1 MQLGFKRIIFMGFL
15 LCIPIFS
22 NATVS
27 CTDQRLKKRI
37 LNFMGKFHIPGAA
50 VVIANH
56 GKLRTCLFGEAVPKK
71 HVPVSEKTIFEL
83 GSITKTFTG
92 LILAKEVISGKI
104 RLDQAIHPDLKIP
117 HSANI
122 GKISYLDLASYTS
135 GLAFNVENL
144 AYNASSSSQNQIK
157 FRNYLKHYVPP
168 FKPKSYML
176 YSNVGFGLLG
186 QILAKNEQ
194 TSLTELM
201 RIEILSPLNMNS
213 SGLDLSDEN
222 QKYLAQGFTEHGK
235 PIPYHP
241 SGLFGG
247 SWAMR
252 ASVKDIRSYLNAA
265 LGERSTPI
273 KIHQA
278 MLLTQTAYY
287 DMPHEETQLGLGW
300 LITPL
305 NKASAIQKLTH
316 QPAHYQ
322 FIPYQIKKIKKSEFN
337 PNALIGKTGAT
348 DGFRA
353 YLAVIPA
360 KGTGIAIMINRFT
373 PSSGALIN
381 LANKILL
388 EESHIAF

>member
-1 MQLGFKRIIFMGFL
+1 MQLGFKRIIFMGLL
-15 LCIPIFS
+15 LCIPLFS
-22 NATVS
+22 NAALS
-27 CTDQRLKKRI
+27 CNDQRLKNQL

-50 VVIANH
+50 VVIANK
-56 GKLRTCLFGEAVPKK
+56 GKVRTCLFGEAVPKK
-71 HVPVSEKTIFEL
+71 HIPVSEKTIFEL

-104 RLDQAIHPDLKIP
+104 QLDQPIHHHLKLP
-117 HSANI
+117 HSASI

-144 AYNASSSSQNQIK
+144 AYNASSSVQNQIN
-157 FRNYLKHYVPP
+157 FRHYLKNHVPA

-186 QILAKNEQ
+186 QIMAKNEQ
-194 TSLTELM
+194 SSLTKLM
-201 RIEILSPLNMNS
+201 RIEILAPLKMNS
-213 SGLDLSDEN
+213 SGLDISKEN
-222 QKYLAQGFTEHGK
+222 QKYLAQGFTAQGK
-235 PIPYHP
+235 PTAYLP

-252 ASVKDIRSYLNAA
+252 ASVNDMRSYLNAA
-265 LGERSTPI
+265 LGERSTPV

-287 DMPHEETQLGLGW
+287 DMPKEETQLGLGW
-300 LITPL
+300 LIAPL
-305 NKASAIQKLTH
+305 NKASAIQKLIH
-316 QPAHYQ
+316 HPAYYQ
-322 FIPYQIKKIKKSEFN
+322 FIPYQIKKIQKPEFN
-337 PNALIGKTGAT
+337 SNTLIGKTGAT

-353 YLAVIPA
+353 YIAVIPA
-360 KGTGIAIMINRFT
+360 KRTGIVIMINRFI
-373 PSSGALIN
+373 PSGGALVN